1 MGVFKQLTSQD
12 IIISPLEVSKP
23 YTASIVPIFSSSGGY
38 SYISYAT
45 GRYSESLDRI
55 DAYGF
60 ENNIERY
67 VGQKD
72 YFDKNTV
79 GTGIYSKFNPV
90 TIYNSAKQLYYA
102 NYVSGSINS
111 EGFAVQGAASEPEFR
126 PDGVVT
132 GSKYSTTWDNFR
144 QTDLLEDKYFPTES
158 NSQIGILSLPTSLF
172 GDNVKPG
179 SFKFEIGAYSSSA
192 AATLTDDGEGRL
204 YSGST
209 VVGNLVYTHGIAVIT
224 TPPGGVGRIGYSFQD
239 YSVEGFG
246 ARTGSNDFFEGFA
259 SGSDMKV
266 SFSSSYTL
274 FETQY
279 KCTVGADE
287 MNYTQNGTI
296 YKCGER
302 GVPLDYIT
310 GSYFRPY
317 ITTVGL
323 YNNAYE
329 LLAVAKLAKPLPK
342 SNFSDTTILVNFD
355 RQ

>member
-1 MGVFKQLTSQD
+1 MGVYKQLTAQD

-45 GRYSESLDRI
+45 GRYSESLERI

-60 ENNIERY
+60 ENNIERF
-67 VGQKD
+67 VGKKQYYDKD
-72 YFDKNTV
+72 QV
-79 GTGIYSKFNPV
+79 GTGIYTKFRAPSV
-90 TIYNSAKQLYYA
+90 YNSVKQLYYA
-102 NYVSGSINS
+102 NFVSGSVDSDGI
-111 EGFAVQGAASEPEFR
+111 AVQSDADEPYFR

-132 GSKYSTTWDNFR
+132 GSKYSTTWDNYR
-144 QTDLLEDKYFPTES
+144 QTDLLEDK
-158 NSQIGILSLPTSLF
+158 LLPTASGAEIGVLSIPTNLF

-179 SFKFEIGAYSSSA
+179 SLKLTIGSYSSSA
-192 AATLTDDGEGRL
+192 PQTLTDDGEGRL
-204 YSGST
+204 LSGST
-209 VVGNLVYTHGIAVIT
+209 VVGNMIYTHGMAVIT
-224 TPPGGVGRIGYSFQD
+224 QPPGGPGRVGYHFQS
-239 YSVEGFG
+239 YGSESFG
-246 ARTGSNDFFEGFA
+246 ARTGSADFFEGFI
-259 SGSDMKV
+259 SGSDLTV

-287 MNYTQNGTI
+287 LNYTQNGTI

-310 GSYFRPY
+310 GSYFTPY

-323 YNNAYE
+323 YNDAYE

-342 SNFSDTTILVNFD
+342 SKYSDTTILVNFD